1 MSWLNVRDRSAY
13 LRMTAVLF
21 MVFAAG
27 GLINPLMSVYVQS
40 VGASTAQIGLT
51 VAVFQ
56 AASLASQYWWGNRSD
71 RIGRRKPLVLIGTA
85 GMALGYVATASV
97 NWYGWL
103 FPIRIV
109 EGLAMAAYQAGS
121 LALIGD
127 VLEDEAA
134 RGRLM
139 GLYRS
144 LGSLAFAGAAL
155 TGGVLAD
162 QFGLRTPLLLAAS
175 FLALAFLL
183 LLGVRERV
191 VAQPPPAAMPLAGAP
206 AAPERLADVLP
217 RDARAR
223 MVLWSFLALS
233 FVWFFGMG
241 SVVSLWPVYMR
252 GVGYTQTYVSGLWAL
267 AALGEVPC
275 LMIAGWL
282 ADRWGRKWVIIGGVT
297 GMAFVY
303 TAYTLSTTLAWLIP
317 VQMIRSLAYSA
328 FETPAMLYATELG
341 LRRQRGRLSGL
352 YYTASGVGGIA
363 GAALGGAAAQ
373 LSGLPPMYRSVALV
387 MGAVALATA
396 WLMPR
401 LRAPSTTEAPAPV
414 PGA

>member
-1 MSWLNVRDRSAY
+1 MSWLKVRDRSAY

-40 VGASTAQIGLT
+40 VGANTAQIGLT

-85 GMALGYVATASV
+85 GMAIGYVATASV

-103 FPIRIV
+103 FPIRIM

-139 GLYRS
+139 GMYRS

-155 TGGVLAD
+155 TGGLLAD
-162 QFGLRTPLLLAAS
+162 QFGLRTPLVLAGV
-175 FLALAFLL
+175 FHVLAFLL
-183 LLGVRERV
+183 VLGVKERIT
-191 VAQPPPAAMPLAGAP
+191 QRPQEPDAP
-206 AAPERLADVLP
+206 AAPVVKERLADVLP
-217 RDARAR
+217 RDPRAR

-241 SVVSLWPVYMR
+241 SVMSLWPVYMR

-267 AALGEVPC
+267 AALGEVPM
-275 LMIAGWL
+275 LMIAGWM
-282 ADRWGRKWVIIGGVT
+282 ADRWGRKWVIIGGVA
-297 GMAFVY
+297 GQAFVY
-303 TAYTLSTTLAWLIP
+303 TAYTISTALTFLIP
-317 VQMIRSLAYSA
+317 VQMIRSLTYSS

-363 GAALGGAAAQ
+363 GATIGGAAAQ
-373 LSGLPPMYRSVALV
+373 LVGLPLMYRGVAIVMGLVALT
-387 MGAVALATA
+387 TA

-401 LRAPSTTEAPAPV
+401 LHATPAAEETPAPART
-414 PGA
+414 

>member
-40 VGASTAQIGLT
+40 IGANTAEIGLT
-51 VAVFQ
+51 VATFQ

-85 GMALGYVATASV
+85 GMALVYLVTASI

-103 FPIRIV
+103 FIIRIA
-109 EGLAMAAYQAGS
+109 EGLVMAAYQSGS
-121 LALIGD
+121 LALMGD

-139 GLYRS
+139 GMYRS

-155 TGGVLAD
+155 TGGLLAD
-162 QFGLRTPLLLAAS
+162 QFGLRTPLMLAGA
-175 FLALAFLL
+175 FHMLAFLL
-183 LLGVRERV
+183 VLGIRERGTTLPTEAAVPAAPVVRER
-191 VAQPPPAAMPLAGAP
+191 LG
-206 AAPERLADVLP
+206 DVLP
-217 RDARAR
+217 RDPRSR

-252 GVGYTQTYVSGLWAL
+252 GVGYSQTYVSGLWAL
-267 AALGEVPC
+267 AALGEVPM
-275 LMIAGWL
+275 LMIAGWM

-297 GMAFVY
+297 GQALVY
-303 TAYTLSTTLAWLIP
+303 TAYTISTALTWLVP
-317 VQMIRSLAYSA
+317 VQMIRSLTYSS

-341 LRRQRGRLSGL
+341 LRRQRGRLSGI
-352 YYTASGVGGIA
+352 YYTASGIGGIA
-363 GAALGGAAAQ
+363 GASIG
-373 LSGLPPMYRSVALV
+373 
-387 MGAVALATA
+387 GAVAQMLGLPLMYRGVALIMGIVALSTA

-401 LRAPSTTEAPAPV
+401 LRSTPAQEEAPATA
-414 PGA
+414 PGT